1 MVSIHTS
8 DWNADVHP
16 FMSVAAPFEYNPPV
30 VSGLPCSRP
39 LWFKRDAFSNSVETR
54 KISAPTLQLQA
65 QDVEKLAVR
74 ISDQ

>member
-16 FMSVAAPFEYNPPV
+16 FMSVAAPFEYNPPD

-39 LWFKRDAFSNSVETR
+39 LWLKWEAFSNSVETR
-54 KISAPTLQLQA
+54 IIS
-65 QDVEKLAVR
+65 VSNCNFKNKMYKLAVR
-74 ISDQ
+74 ISD

>member
-1 MVSIHTS
+1 
-8 DWNADVHP
+8 
-16 FMSVAAPFEYNPPV
+16 MSVAAPFEYNPPV

-65 QDVEKLAVR
+65 QDVEKV
-74 ISDQ
+74 SS